1 MRRVRAC
8 LVVLGCLTGC
18 ASSAPAPAAHLGR
31 TIAVLPPNNL
41 TGDPLVVAGTGL
53 IDRYVRHAERVT
65 VADVLLSEAR
75 FQLEENG
82 FEVADRHRVET
93 ALGGRVPESPDAAG
107 ELAAQG
113 GLKDLVLYLE
123 IRRWEPDAPMHPTF
137 VIVGLAARLI
147 DPSTGTIVWQE
158 DRRPA
163 PVPTPGELMVQS
175 AYVTAARKVIAEML
189 APLEPE
195 PPPPSKP

>member
-8 LVVLGCLTGC
+8 LLVLGCLTGC
-18 ASSAPAPAAHLGR
+18 ASSAPAPPAHLGR
-31 TIAVLPPNNL
+31 AIAVLPPNNL